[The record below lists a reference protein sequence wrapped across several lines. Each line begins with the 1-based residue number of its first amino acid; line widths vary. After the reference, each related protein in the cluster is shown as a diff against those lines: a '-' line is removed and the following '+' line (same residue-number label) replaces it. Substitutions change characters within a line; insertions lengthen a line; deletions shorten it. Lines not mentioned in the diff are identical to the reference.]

1 MTYKYLA
8 YGIPVISS
16 IKLTAFIE
24 NTEISATQTITVSE
38 GKVPKNLEKT
48 PLESRPFSIY
58 NETEFL
64 YNVPEVA
71 RFYVRDGKEII
82 IERTNGDWSEVLL
95 FFYSTC
101 FAAAL
106 FQRNLIPFHVS
117 GVFVDEGKVLLF
129 AAPSRTGKSTT
140 SVMLQQRGYS
150 PFTDDT
156 AILTVENGKCYAQAS
171 YPMIRLWQNTI
182 KEQQV
187 LHETDKL
194 ELRSDLELDKY
205 GFLFHE
211 QFVSEKVEVAGI
223 VFLNAESEEMTTEP
237 LKLTTAI
244 QQLGNNVY
252 GKQWLSGMKKQILQF
267 KQLTSIVNAI
277 PAWQASRPKGQA
289 TFERFAEMIE
299 DQIISPINKRELTTQ

>member
-1 MTYKYLA
+1 MAYKYLA
-8 YGIPVISS
+8 YGIPIISS

-24 NTEISATQTITVSE
+24 NTEISATQIITVSE
-38 GKVPKNLEKT
+38 GKVPENLEKP
-48 PLESRPFSIY
+48 PLESRPFSVY

-95 FFYSTC
+95 FFYSNC
-101 FAAAL
+101 LAAAL
-106 FQRNLIPFHVS
+106 LQRNLLPFHVS

-140 SVMLQQRGYS
+140 SVMLQQRGYA

-156 AILTVENGKCYAQAS
+156 AILMIENGKCYAQAS
-171 YPMIRLWQNTI
+171 YPMMRLWQNTI
-182 KEQQV
+182 KEQRV

-205 GFLFHE
+205 GFMFHK
-211 QFVSEKVEVAGI
+211 QFVSEKVEVVGI
-223 VFLNAESEEMTTEP
+223 VFLDAESEEMKTEP

-252 GKQWLSGMKKQILQF
+252 GKQWLNGMKKQILQF
-267 KQLTSIVNAI
+267 KQLTSIVNII
-277 PAWQASRPKGQA
+277 PSWKAYRPKGQA
-289 TFERFAEMIE
+289 TFNNFAEMIE
-299 DQIISPINKRELTTQ
+299 DQIISPINEGELTTQ